1 MPLPFHGRATGVL
14 LVSLLFSWAANAASL
29 KNILII
35 AGAPVDKTPLN
46 GARGGASV
54 NRLGGFGSDIYY
66 DRFANV
72 FYGLTDHG
80 PGGGTIRF
88 ATRVQ
93 KFTLDIDPVSG
104 AASNFNL
111 IATIPFT
118 IPAGKAVNGIAG
130 PGISIS
136 GKLTPRLRAAE
147 KLISNRRNAEACKVF
162 QDVSKQ
168 MKRSFR
174 SALDPERAF
183 GLSLCE
189 PNSRLV
195 G

>member
-35 AGAPVDKTPLN
+35 AGAAVDKTPLN

-54 NRLGGFGSDIYY
+54 NRLGGFGSNIYY

-72 FYGLTDHG
+72 FYGLTDRG

-111 IATIPFT
+111 IATIPSLFPLERPST
-118 IPAGKAVNGIAG
+118 EL
-130 PGISIS
+130 PGQASLS
-136 GKLTPRLRAAE
+136 RESSPPDSAPR
-147 KLISNRRNAEACKVF
+147 KN
-162 QDVSKQ
+162 
-168 MKRSFR
+168 
-174 SALDPERAF
+174 
-183 GLSLCE
+183 
-189 PNSRLV
+189 
-195 G
+195 